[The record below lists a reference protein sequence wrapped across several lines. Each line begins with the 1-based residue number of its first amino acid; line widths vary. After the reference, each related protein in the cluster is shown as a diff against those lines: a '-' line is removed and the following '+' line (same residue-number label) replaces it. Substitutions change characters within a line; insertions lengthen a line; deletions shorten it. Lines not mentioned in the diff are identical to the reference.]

1 MKAYPINNCYDCPAR
16 QTEPVYENDDK
27 IGVVPVCLYDWY
39 EDRGPKIYIEALGLA
54 SFPEWC
60 PLIDY
65 REEDVNDGRN

>member
-1 MKAYPINNCYDCPAR
+1 
-16 QTEPVYENDDK
+16 
-27 IGVVPVCLYDWY
+27 LYDWY